1 MSAGSNENFDS
12 VRDIEERNV
21 AKPKTSDEQ
30 FKEMMDRC
38 IARWD
43 NGKIIK
49 LKNAKRLRQL
59 LKVS

>member
-1 MSAGSNENFDS
+1 MSAGNNENLYL

-43 NGKIIK
+43 IGKIIK
-49 LKNAKRLRQL
+49 LKN
-59 LKVS
+59 